1 LEVPKVGR
9 ATQKIAV
16 FLGLVFATATPGW
29 SAELSVI
36 RRIEAGLD
44 ERLSALANILC
55 HERIARY
62 VQNGPATSFLD
73 SLDTNVEIDNGVER
87 YSGIRSKHKVF
98 GDMASVPGSW
108 SVGEMATVLRT
119 TLDAIRQGTGQ
130 IGQDELAGAGPT
142 VVMAFR
148 YPASSLR
155 WYLKVK
161 SEIYWMAFEGRVWAS
176 PKTGEIRRISWHACD
191 PPAESGVSD
200 VLWTV
205 DFSPMNIFSRTLTL
219 PQQAV
224 YQVTYPQV
232 TYPQGPNRIDR
243 NVTNFSHYRRYG
255 ADSAIHFDE

>member
-1 LEVPKVGR
+1 MVR

-16 FLGLVFATATPGW
+16 YLGLVFATVTPGRT
-29 SAELSVI
+29 AELSVKQS
-36 RRIEAGLD
+36 IESALD

-55 HERIARY
+55 HERIKRY
-62 VQNGPATSFLD
+62 AQNGSATSFLD
-73 SLDTNVEIDNGVER
+73 SLDTNVEVDNGVER

-98 GDMASVPGSW
+98 RDMASVPGSW
-108 SVGEMATVLRT
+108 SIGEMATVLRT

-130 IGQDELAGAGPT
+130 IGQDELAGAGPA

-161 SEIYWMAFEGRVWAS
+161 SEIYWMAFEGRVWAL
-176 PKTGEIRRISWHACD
+176 PDTGKILRITWRASD
-191 PPAESGVSD
+191 PPAESGVAE

-205 DFSPMNIFSRTLTL
+205 DFSPVDVSSRTLTL

-224 YQVTYPQV
+224 YQVTYPQ
-232 TYPQGPNRIDR
+232 GPNRTDR
-243 NVTNFSHYRRYG
+243 NVTNFSHYRRYS